1 MELAG
6 MCPMKEYI
14 QRRQEKIA
22 DYIYNLPIYE
32 ICSRED
38 HIQGSIRF
46 FMWWGQDLTLE
57 AKVDGFSEE
66 AEREVG

>member
-6 MCPMKEYI
+6 TCPMKEYI
-14 QRRQEKIA
+14 QRRQDNIA

-38 HIQGSIRF
+38 HI
-46 FMWWGQDLTLE
+46 
-57 AKVDGFSEE
+57 
-66 AEREVG
+66 